1 MSRLFSCALFLGF
14 FLLGAHGAI
23 ASSQLYA
30 LTDPNDQTNVLEA
43 LAKDQRVDGLA
54 IRTSWDQLQP
64 TEAHFNWESIDQAFF
79 VAQKYNKHIT
89 LHILSSGYGRA
100 PAWVF
105 ESGAVSYQVQSP
117 PFAPR
122 QFTKN
127 DAVPWDGLY
136 LEKFFIFLKSLHAH
150 LNERHFLPLLGY
162 LSAATPVPEMS
173 LVGCRDN
180 QLGDQYYDR
189 MKYLTAWRYSIDA
202 YSAAFS
208 DTPLLISAP
217 VQTICYPDH
226 DGEDFYRDVMTYALQ
241 KTSTHPVIYATDLTA
256 RGSERLMQART
267 HRGQTPV
274 AFQMMGQS
282 SHDPRNRMLGSL
294 QQAICQG
301 LSAGANY
308 FEIYKVDLFNLTDT
322 TIQNAISNL
331 HADRS
336 SQCQ

>member
-1 MSRLFSCALFLGF
+1 MRRLLSHFLLLGF
-14 FLLGAHGAI
+14 FLLCAPYAI
-23 ASSQLYA
+23 AAPQIYA
-30 LTDPNDQTNVLEA
+30 LTDPNDKTDVLEA
-43 LAKDQRVDGLA
+43 LAKDPRIDGLA
-54 IRTSWDQLQP
+54 IRTSWDQIQP
-64 TEAHFNWESIDQAFF
+64 AEAHFNWEQIDQAFL

-105 ESGAVSYQVQSP
+105 EAGAISYAVQSP

-150 LNERHFLPLLGY
+150 LSERHFLPLLGY

-189 MKYLTAWRYSIDA
+189 VKYLTAWRYSLDA
-202 YSAAFS
+202 YNATFP

-217 VQTICYPDH
+217 VKIICYPDH
-226 DGEDFYRDVMTYALQ
+226 DGENFYREIMAYALQ
-241 KTSTHPVIYATDLTA
+241 KTSTHPMIYATDLTA
-256 RGSERLMQART
+256 QGSERLMQARA
-267 HRGQTPV
+267 HHGQLPL

-294 QQAICQG
+294 QQALCQG
-301 LSAGANY
+301 ISAGADY
-308 FEIYKVDLFNLTDT
+308 FEIYKVDIFNLNDT
-322 TIQNAISNL
+322 AIQNAITTL
-331 HADRS
+331 HASPS
-336 SQCQ
+336 SQCP